1 MQANLEAITLRRLQL
16 KEKLKYRSPAKNTK
30 RRGGGGSRD
39 VDIA

>member
-16 KEKLKYRSPAKNTK
+16 KEKLKYRSPAK